1 MKRKLSRKI
10 VTSVLVLA
18 NLSVVLLAS
27 GCAAKACK
35 MVPKDFEVINK
46 HPYTVSVNESTGGK
60 DAKPL
65 WHSQVSNSAF
75 TEALSNALAKSGV
88 FQAVIKG
95 GGVDYSGG
103 ADYILDVTILG
114 YDQPC
119 QGANIDI
126 RMKTKWELTDAKTLA
141 PVWSNTFKTAYRAV
155 WLKSLF
161 DGERIEK
168 AHEGAVR
175 TNIKEGI
182 RRLSL
187 LSLKL
192 AGK

>member
-1 MKRKLSRKI
+1 MKRRLLRKI
-10 VTSVLVLA
+10 MVSVLVLA
-18 NLSVVLLAS
+18 NLSVVLLAN

-35 MVPKDFEVINK
+35 MVPKDFELINK
-46 HPYTVSVNESTGGK
+46 HPYAVSVNESTGGK

-75 TEALSNALAKSGV
+75 TEALSRALAKSGV

-95 GGVDYSGG
+95 GGVDHSGG

-114 YDQPC
+114 YDEPC

-126 RMKTKWELTDAKTLA
+126 RMETKWTLADAKTHNV
-141 PVWSNTFKTAYRAV
+141 VWSNTFKTSHRTP
-155 WLKSLF
+155 WGKSIF
-161 DGERIEK
+161 DGERIEQ
-168 AHEGAVR
+168 AQEAGVR
-175 TNIKEGI
+175 ANLKEGI

-187 LSLKL
+187 LSL
-192 AGK
+192 

>member
-1 MKRKLSRKI
+1 MKRRLLRKI
-10 VTSVLVLA
+10 MVSVLALA
-18 NLSVVLLAS
+18 NLSVVLLAG

-35 MVPKDFEVINK
+35 MVPKNFEVINK
-46 HPYTVSVNESTGGK
+46 QPYAVSVNESTGGK

-65 WHSQVSNSAF
+65 WHSQISNSAF
-75 TEALSNALAKSGV
+75 TEALSNALVKSGV

-95 GGVDYSGG
+95 GGVDHNGG
-103 ADYILDVTILG
+103 ADYILDVTILD

-141 PVWSNTFKTAYRAV
+141 PVWSNTFKTSHRTP
-155 WLKSLF
+155 WGKSIF
-161 DGERIEK
+161 DGERIEQ
-168 AHEGAVR
+168 AQEAGAR

-187 LSLKL
+187 LSL
-192 AGK
+192 